1 MSVLYS
7 VVFSAVCVL
16 FLSIYLFYINIILL
30 VYETNKILACKEG
43 SLTLKSD
50 QKAEQKLF
58 LQSGLSWRLGD
69 AACALPLQAALLQDI

>member
-43 SLTLKSD
+43 FLMLQSD

-58 LQSGLSWRLGD
+58 FQRGLSWRLGD
-69 AACALPLQAALLQDI
+69 AARALPLQAALLQDI

>member
-43 SLTLKSD
+43 SLTLKVTRR
-50 QKAEQKLF
+50 
-58 LQSGLSWRLGD
+58 LSKSFSSKVG
-69 AACALPLQAALLQDI
+69 

>member
-7 VVFSAVCVL
+7 IVFSAVCVL

-43 SLTLKSD
+43 SLMLQSD
-50 QKAEQKLF
+50 QKAEQNIF
-58 LQSGLSWRLGD
+58 LQSGLTSRLRD
-69 AACALPLQAALLQDI
+69 AARALPLQAALLQDI